1 MGRCLHAIMKLS
13 SIVARKNDVPT
24 TFLKTYLQVFS
35 QVTTVWSTQL
45 LRRDGYSNGGA
56 EYNLS
61 GFKDSLSTPST
72 NLRSVAAFS
81 GPIQNLLRVVPTFRS
96 SAGWT
101 YLQVIGRKRGIAT
114 PSIRS
119 LSFLDRF
126 NPLLQRDKNGWAEG
140 VPMTRVFE
148 DVGVG

>member
-1 MGRCLHAIMKLS
+1 MKVS
-13 SIVARKNDVPT
+13 SIVARKNDVPI
-24 TFLKTYLQVFS
+24 LKTYLQVFS
-35 QVTTVWSTQL
+35 QVTTVWSMQV

-101 YLQVIGRKRGIAT
+101 YK
-114 PSIRS
+114 
-119 LSFLDRF
+119 LSDG
-126 NPLLQRDKNGWAEG
+126 NAE
-140 VPMTRVFE
+140 
-148 DVGVG
+148 